1 MDVDIG
7 FEPQFLMVK
16 ASSASGEWWVVDN
29 LRGFTYGNDPFFYA
43 NQSAIEVSRNYF
55 EPRPKG
61 FRVDTS
67 GTVNSAST
75 NYIYMAIGRSMK
87 APTTGTDAFNIDT
100 SGGTNSTDLPAFVS
114 NWPVDMAIQRDVTIS
129 DHNDTS
135 LRLLGDGS
143 FKTNSTDGII
153 SSTNVQWDFNDG
165 WYHSQTIN
173 SDIYSW
179 MWRRATGFFDTV
191 RWDGNSTAGRA
202 IDHNLG
208 TVPEMMWVK
217 LYSQNGGSWIVY
229 HKDLGNTNY
238 VRLEDNVATVAEST
252 MWNNTSP
259 TSSQFTLGT
268 HSNVNFTGF
277 GYVGLLFGS
286 VSGVSSVGS
295 FTVSGAD
302 VNVNCGFSSG
312 PRYVLFRRYNSS
324 GDWFFADTDRGLVT
338 GDDNWLRLNAQSAES
353 IVNYV
358 DPISSGFTVKT
369 ANVPDGDYIYYAIA

>member
-1 MDVDIG
+1 
-7 FEPQFLMVK
+7 
-16 ASSASGEWWVVDN
+16 
-29 LRGFTYGNDPFFYA
+29 
-43 NQSAIEVSRNYF
+43 
-55 EPRPKG
+55 
-61 FRVDTS
+61 
-67 GTVNSAST
+67 
-75 NYIYMAIGRSMK
+75 
-87 APTTGTDAFNIDT
+87 
-100 SGGTNSTDLPAFVS
+100 
-114 NWPVDMAIQRDVTIS
+114 
-129 DHNDTS
+129 
-135 LRLLGDGS
+135 
-143 FKTNSTDGII
+143 
-153 SSTNVQWDFNDG
+153 
-165 WYHSQTIN
+165 
-173 SDIYSW
+173 
-179 MWRRATGFFDTV
+179 
-191 RWDGNSTAGRA
+191 
-202 IDHNLG
+202 
-208 TVPEMMWVK
+208 
-217 LYSQNGGSWIVY
+217 
-229 HKDLGNTNY
+229 
-238 VRLEDNVATVAEST
+238 